1 MDASFQLVLGR
12 AFAPSGIP
20 ASQGISQ
27 SVCNVLLGRGF
38 RMVAGCLAF
47 LYNEE
52 ICKSVVPPPHIATA
66 LNALTTDMLAKLLC
80 VQL

>member
-1 MDASFQLVLGR
+1 MDPSFQLVLGR

-47 LYNEE
+47 LYNEGV
-52 ICKSVVPPPHIATA
+52 CKSAPPHIATA
-66 LNALTTDMLAKLLC
+66 VIALTTDMLAKLLC